1 MSDNSI
7 QISGRIQRHTN
18 PFTAQSKLPLLG
30 KLKIGVKVKNAQG
43 KEYPQSIDYFRA
55 DGKYAELFHKT
66 FGERPNRVTIAFW
79 SPNPAD
85 VCSESYIIRDTAGRL
100 MAEGDGV
107 NWRAWSASSKEYKW
121 GQATL
126 EKMQE
131 QYGEAE
137 ASLTLRFILPGIP
150 TVWGIW
156 SLTTKGAASSIPA
169 IRSAFDNV
177 VAFTGGLVQNVPFDL
192 SVEKVKSNKP
202 GESSVFPVL
211 TLVPNVSQ
219 DNLDLIARMNEEGR
233 KIRGLLTPEKLKAL
247 STTIDVELVDE
258 TKALPPGTPAEEG
271 EAD

>member
-1 MSDNSI
+1 MSDTAI
-7 QISGRIQRHTN
+7 AGRIQRHVN

-30 KLKIGVKVKNAQG
+30 KLKIGVKAKNASG

-55 DGKYAELFHKT
+55 DGKYADLFHKVY
-66 FGERPNRVTIAFW
+66 GPKPNRVTIAFW

-85 VCSESYIIRDTAGRL
+85 VCSESYIIRDNAGKL

-107 NWRAWSASSKEYKW
+107 HWRAWSASRKEYAW
-121 GQATL
+121 GDATL

-131 QYGEAE
+131 QYGEAKT
-137 ASLTLRFILPGIP
+137 SLTLRFILPGIP

-169 IRSAFDNV
+169 LRSAFDNV
-177 VAFTGGLVQNVPFDL
+177 VSFTGGLVQNVPFDL

-202 GESSVFPVL
+202 GEASVFPVL

-219 DNLDLIARMNEEGR
+219 ENLDMLQTLQEQG
-233 KIRGLLTPEKLKAL
+233 KKLRGLLTPEKLKQL
-247 STTIDVELVDE
+247 SATIDVEVVDE
-258 TKALPPGTPAEEG
+258 PKALPPGAPAEEG